1 MKLHV
6 KHTTDYRYSEPLLY
20 ALQTLWLTPQSGPS
34 QTVDFWSLGAPEKL
48 FPQHDAYGN
57 SIHAYTFVGKVS
69 DDVRWSLVNAAG
81 QVDTLGVAEFVDAP
95 SLPHPSFFLRPTH
108 LAAPHAVLAE
118 FGRRFFSPA
127 AANASFANGKADLA
141 SLLALSLGIADLVRY
156 QKNSTSVSTTALQA
170 FQAGAGV
177 CQDQAHVM
185 VAVCRSLGI
194 PARYVSG
201 YFYAANEPDLASH
214 AWADVCLDVAERR
227 WVSIDITHSCLID
240 QRHVRLAMGT
250 DYDACPPIKGV
261 RQGGGEES
269 MSVSITILNVGLP
282 AKLTGEP

>member
-20 ALQTLWLTPQSGPS
+20 ALQTLWLTPQTGPG
-34 QTVDFWSLGAPEKL
+34 QTVNFWSLGAPEKL

-57 SIHAYTFVGKVS
+57 SIHSYTFVGKVS

-108 LAAPHAVLAE
+108 LAEPHAVLAE
-118 FGRRFFSPA
+118 FGRRFVSPA
-127 AANASFANGKADLA
+127 STNGKANLA
-141 SLLALSLGIADLVRY
+141 SLLALSQAIADVVRY
-156 QKNSTSVSTTALQA
+156 QKNSTNVSTTALQA

-227 WVSIDITHSCLID
+227 WVSIDITHSCPID

-269 MSVSITILNVGLP
+269 MTVSITI
-282 AKLTGEP
+282 EPV

>member
-1 MKLHV
+1 MKLHI
-6 KHTTDYRYSEPLLY
+6 KHTTDYRYSEPLRY
-20 ALQTLWLTPQSGPS
+20 ALQTVWLTPQSGPA
-34 QTVDFWSLGAPEKL
+34 QNVDFWSLGAPEKL
-48 FPQHDAYGN
+48 FLQHDAYGN
-57 SIHAYTFVGKVS
+57 SIHSYTLVGQLS
-69 DDVRWSLVNAAG
+69 DNVHWSLVNAAG

-95 SLPHPSFFLRPTH
+95 SLPHPSFFLRPTQ
-108 LAAPHAVLAE
+108 LAAPDAVLAE
-118 FGRRFFSPA
+118 FGRRFVAPA
-127 AANASFANGKADLA
+127 ASNGKADLA
-141 SLLALSLGIADLVRY
+141 SLLALSQGIADLVRY
-156 QKNSTSVSTTALQA
+156 QKNSTNVSTTALEA

-227 WVSIDITHSCLID
+227 WVSIDITHSCPID

-250 DYDACPPIKGV
+250 DYNACPPIKGV

-269 MSVSITILNVGLP
+269 MTVSITI
-282 AKLTGEP
+282 EPV